1 MPRMEDIQRDGG
13 PLEPIPAPAPKVCLS
28 GPGSYRRHK
37 LQFFDVMTRALP
49 QGDLT
54 KFDDLK
60 KAFKGIDSVWHIGAL
75 VGPYHAYEMYEKV
88 NYEGTLNVV
97 KACRE
102 LKIRKLVY
110 SSSPGTRFDGS
121 DIEGRTEAE
130 LDFPEVYLQ
139 PYAETKAMGERAAL
153 AACDGDSLL
162 VTAVAPH
169 QVYGP
174 RDQLFLA
181 NFLKAGKKL
190 RVFGKGRNKISTCYV
205 DNYCHG
211 LILGEQALYPGSPA
225 LGKFYIVTD
234 GEPVFFWDM
243 IDHALTEC
251 GYTSIKKRFA
261 LPTWFMMG
269 LAYVS
274 LALGAL
280 LGKKFRLNPFAVK
293 MMVIHRWFNID
304 AARKDLGYEPLVTFE
319 EAFAKT
325 ITWYKESWIPEHMPE
340 LG

>member
-1 MPRMEDIQRDGG
+1 MGG
-13 PLEPIPAPAPKVCLS
+13 WGA
-28 GPGSYRRHK
+28 
-37 LQFFDVMTRALP
+37 

-54 KFDDLK
+54 DLEDVK
-60 KAFKGIDSVWHIGAL
+60 KACKGADCVWHIGAL
-75 VGPYHAYEMYEKV
+75 VGPYHPYEMYEKV
-88 NYEGTLNVV
+88 NYHGTLNVV
-97 KACRE
+97 EACKL
-102 LKIRKLVY
+102 LKIRKLIY

-121 DIEGRTEAE
+121 DIEGLTEDE
-130 LDFPEVYLQ
+130 LKFPDTYLQ
-139 PYAETKAMGERAAL
+139 SYAETKAMGERAAL

-162 VTAVAPH
+162 VTAIAPH

-211 LILGEQALYPGSPA
+211 LILGEPALFPGSPA
-225 LGKFYIVTD
+225 LGKFYIITD

-251 GYTSIKKRFA
+251 GLTSIKKRFA
-261 LPTWFMMG
+261 LPYWFILG
-269 LAYVS
+269 LSYLS
-274 LALGAL
+274 LALGSL
-280 LGKKFRLNPFAVK
+280 VGRKFRLNPFAVK
-293 MMVIHRWFNID
+293 MMTIHRWFNID
-304 AARKDLGYEPLVTFE
+304 AARNDLGYEPLVPFE

-325 ITWYKESWIPEHMPE
+325 IAWYKSSWIPENMPE
-340 LG
+340 LARV

>member
-1 MPRMEDIQRDGG
+1 M
-13 PLEPIPAPAPKVCLS
+13 V
-28 GPGSYRRHK
+28 
-37 LQFFDVMTRALP
+37 TRALP

-97 KACRE
+97 KACQE

-153 AACDGDSLL
+153 AACDGDSFL

-181 NFLKAGKKL
+181 NFLKAGRKL

-234 GEPVFFWDM
+234 GEPVVFWDM

-261 LPTWFMMG
+261 LPTWFIMG

-274 LALGAL
+274 LALGTL

-293 MMVIHRWFNID
+293 MMIIHRWFNID

-340 LG
+340 LA

>member
-1 MPRMEDIQRDGG
+1 MGG
-13 PLEPIPAPAPKVCLS
+13 WGA
-28 GPGSYRRHK
+28 
-37 LQFFDVMTRALP
+37 

-54 KFDDLK
+54 DLEDVK
-60 KAFKGIDSVWHIGAL
+60 KACKGADCVWHIGAL
-75 VGPYHAYEMYEKV
+75 VGPYHPYEMYEKV
-88 NYEGTLNVV
+88 NYHGTLNVV
-97 KACRE
+97 EACKL
-102 LKIRKLVY
+102 LKIRKLIY

-121 DIEGRTEAE
+121 DIEGLTEDE
-130 LDFPEVYLQ
+130 LKFPDTYLQ
-139 PYAETKAMGERAAL
+139 SYAETKAMGERAAL

-162 VTAVAPH
+162 VTAIAPH

-211 LILGEQALYPGSPA
+211 LILGEPARFPGSPA
-225 LGKFYIVTD
+225 LGKFYIITD

-251 GYTSIKKRFA
+251 GLTSIKKRFA
-261 LPTWFMMG
+261 LPYWFILG
-269 LAYVS
+269 LSYLS

-280 LGKKFRLNPFAVK
+280 VGRKFRLNPFAVK
-293 MMVIHRWFNID
+293 MMTIHRWFNID
-304 AARKDLGYEPLVTFE
+304 AARNDLGYEPLVPFE

-325 ITWYKESWIPEHMPE
+325 IAWYKSSWIPENMPE
-340 LG
+340 LAQV

>member
-1 MPRMEDIQRDGG
+1 
-13 PLEPIPAPAPKVCLS
+13 
-28 GPGSYRRHK
+28 
-37 LQFFDVMTRALP
+37 
-49 QGDLT
+49 
-54 KFDDLK
+54 
-60 KAFKGIDSVWHIGAL
+60 
-75 VGPYHAYEMYEKV
+75 MYEKV

-97 KACRE
+97 KACQE

-153 AACDGDSLL
+153 AACDGDSFL

-181 NFLKAGKKL
+181 NFLKAGRKL

-234 GEPVFFWDM
+234 GEPVVFWDM

-261 LPTWFMMG
+261 LPTWFIMG

-274 LALGAL
+274 LALGTL

-293 MMVIHRWFNID
+293 MMIIHRWFNID

-340 LG
+340 LA

>member
-1 MPRMEDIQRDGG
+1 MGG
-13 PLEPIPAPAPKVCLS
+13 WGA
-28 GPGSYRRHK
+28 
-37 LQFFDVMTRALP
+37 

-54 KFDDLK
+54 DLEDVK
-60 KAFKGIDSVWHIGAL
+60 KACKGADCVWHIGAL
-75 VGPYHAYEMYEKV
+75 VGPYHPYEMYEKV
-88 NYEGTLNVV
+88 NYHGTLNVV
-97 KACRE
+97 EACKL
-102 LKIRKLVY
+102 LKIRKLIY

-121 DIEGRTEAE
+121 DIEGLTEEE
-130 LDFPEVYLQ
+130 LNFPDTYLQ
-139 PYAETKAMGERAAL
+139 SYAETKAMGERAAL

-162 VTAVAPH
+162 VTAIAPH

-211 LILGEQALYPGSPA
+211 LILGEPALFPGSPA
-225 LGKFYIVTD
+225 LGKFYIITD

-251 GYTSIKKRFA
+251 GLTSIKKRFA
-261 LPTWFMMG
+261 LPYWFILG
-269 LAYVS
+269 LSYLS

-280 LGKKFRLNPFAVK
+280 VGRKFRLNPFAVK
-293 MMVIHRWFNID
+293 MMTIHRWFNID
-304 AARKDLGYEPLVTFE
+304 AARNDLGYEPLVPFE

-325 ITWYKESWIPEHMPE
+325 IAWYKSSWIPENMPE
-340 LG
+340 LAQV